1 MTERQTNEAL
11 QRLNQGIE
19 ESRRAAQRQ
28 GMQATQEY
36 FGDFIESLKQQ
47 VSESRSNLEG
57 LPEQVPGGQEDSFQS
72 LFQELMSNYSKVEG
86 CLEQARKNVD
96 DLDLDS
102 LGREQA
108 RTSEA
113 DSAGADSAGA
123 VEVEASETAR
133 REAEEL
139 GLDITRIRGTG
150 SEGRVIADDVKRAA
164 GARKKTGAGEDSRE
178 AVRDR
183 QSGEPRAT
191 DAARREAEKLGVGLS
206 EVEATGAEGQVI
218 VSDVVEF
225 AQNRGKLTPESP
237 ASSRRGGLPAIDQ
250 IEEVPKTANGQ
261 VEETAGEPVS
271 GELPAGGSPEEA
283 VRQLGD
289 TASDAVGEAFQQPA
303 QVTSAARRKA
313 EDLGVDLSRVEGS
326 GAGGLVTIKDVVE
339 ASR

>member
-57 LPEQVPGGQEDSFQS
+57 LPEQVPGGQEESFQS

-113 DSAGADSAGA
+113 DSAGA

-150 SEGRVIADDVKRAA
+150 SEGRVIAEDVKRAA

-178 AVRDR
+178 AVRER

-289 TASDAVGEAFQQPA
+289 TASDAVGEAVQQPA
-303 QVTSAARRKA
+303 QITSAARRKA

>member
-1 MTERQTNEAL
+1 MTERRSSEAL

-36 FGDFIESLKQQ
+36 FEDFIESLKQQ

-57 LPEQVPGGQEDSFQS
+57 LPEQVPGGQEESFQS

-96 DLDLDS
+96 GLDLDS

-108 RTSEA
+108 RTSGM
-113 DSAGADSAGA
+113 SSAGA

-139 GLDITRIRGTG
+139 GLDITGIRGTG

-164 GARKKTGAGEDSRE
+164 GARKKTGAGKDSRE

-183 QSGEPRAT
+183 KSGEPRAT
-191 DAARREAEKLGVGLS
+191 DAARREAEKLGVDLS
-206 EVEATGAEGQVI
+206 DVEATGAEGQVI

-225 AQNRGKLTPESP
+225 AENRGKLTTESP

-250 IEEVPKTANGQ
+250 IEEVPKTTNGQ
-261 VEETAGEPVS
+261 VEEPAGEPVD
-271 GELPAGGSPEEA
+271 GESSMGSSAEEA
-283 VRQLGD
+283 VRQMGD
-289 TASDAVGEAFQQPA
+289 AASDAVGEVVQQPA
-303 QVTSAARRKA
+303 RVTSAARRKA

-326 GAGGLVTIKDVVE
+326 GADGLVTIKDVVE